1 VKPYVICH
9 MVTTIDGRIMGDRWG
24 RVAGGDGSAKIFE
37 TTHDTFGVNAWLVG
51 TTTMREFAGRPIK
64 ITPTKAKVP
73 REDFIATQNPKGG
86 YAIGADR
93 KGVLPWNVS
102 HLPDGEHAV
111 SLLTERASNGYLAH
125 LRAVGVSYLMC
136 GKDDI
141 DLRVALDKLGRY
153 FKLKKLMLEGGG
165 TMNGAFLRDGL
176 IDEISHITVPIADGG
191 REVQTI
197 FDIPGDAPPRAAA
210 HLRLASLKK
219 LSGGVLWA
227 RYKVTSRPR

>member
-1 VKPYVICH
+1 LKPYVICH

-24 RVAGGDGSAKIFE
+24 RVAGTEGSATIFE
-37 TTHDTFGVNAWLVG
+37 TTHDTFGINAWLVG
-51 TTTMREFAGRPIK
+51 TTTMKEFAGRPIK
-64 ITPTKAKVP
+64 IKPTRAKVP
-73 REDFIATQNPKGG
+73 PGDFIATRNSKGG

-93 KGVLPWNVS
+93 KGVLPWNIS

-111 SLLTERASNGYLAH
+111 SLLTGRASNAYRAH

-136 GKDDI
+136 GRDDI
-141 DLRVALDKLGRY
+141 DLRVALDKLARH

-197 FDIPGDAPPRAAA
+197 FDIPGEPPHKAAA

-219 LSGGVLWA
+219 LKGGVLWA
-227 RYKVTSRPR
+227 RYKVLRRSR